1 MPMVAKLLVA
11 AVVAAVCVAARAA
24 PVDANRGT
32 QAELESVSGL
42 GPSLVSKI
50 IDERRRGAFKDWQ
63 DLIARVGGIGPGNA
77 AKFSA
82 EGLTV
87 NGVGYRGANTGLTS
101 P

>member
-1 MPMVAKLLVA
+1 MVANLLVA
-11 AVVAAVCVAARAA
+11 ALAATVCVAARAA
-24 PVDANRGT
+24 PVDANQGT

-42 GPSLVSKI
+42 GPSLVAKL
-50 IDERRRGAFKDWQ
+50 IDERRQGAFKDWQ

-87 NGVGYRGANTGLTS
+87 NGVPYRGSKAG
-101 P
+101 PRP